1 MRISSVAA
9 FGLWLLTSPLATAC
23 QDDHDDG
30 KVWTKEELEELEN
43 KWGFEVNIHLHQNA

>member
-1 MRISSVAA
+1 MRIASVAA

-23 QDDHDDG
+23 QDGHDDG

-43 KWGFEVNIHLHQNA
+43 KWGFEVNTHLLQNE